1 MKEEQ
6 VFHTIPPVYDETSRV
21 LLLGTMPSP
30 KSREAGFYYGHPQN
44 RMWKV
49 LGQVFGEETPMGTEA
64 RRAFLLAAS
73 YRYVGCAG
81 GLHHS
86 RGRGQLHCRCG
97 AQRYSADF
105 VGSACGAYLHH
116 RTKGVFSVSKISPA
130 GYGAGGHLSA
140 LHLTGQ
146 LPLGDRG
153 YAHRS
158 VQRAESGRRGMNLQA
173 NGEKHPKHTDFSR
186 KVESYG

>member
-64 RRAFLLAAS
+64 RRAFLLRHHIAMWDVLAACTIRGAEDS
-73 YRYVGCAG
+73 SIADAVPNDIRPILAEAPVEIIYTTGRKAFTLYRKYLQPVT
-81 GLHHS
+81 
-86 RGRGQLHCRCG
+86 GREAIWLP
-97 AQRYSADF
+97 S
-105 VGSACGAYLHH
+105 
-116 RTKGVFSVSKISPA
+116 TSPA
-130 GYGAGGHLSA
+130 NCRWETVDT
-140 LHLTGQ
+140 LTEA
-146 LPLGDRG
+146 
-153 YAHRS
+153 YS
-158 VQRAESGRRGMNLQA
+158 VLKAADEG
-173 NGEKHPKHTDFSR
+173 
-186 KVESYG
+186 

>member
-6 VFHTIPPVYDETSRV
+6 VFHTIPPVYDKTSRV

-64 RRAFLLAAS
+64 RRAFLLRHHIAMWDVLAA
-73 YRYVGCAG
+73 CTI
-81 GLHHS
+81 
-86 RGRGQLHCRCG
+86 RG
-97 AQRYSADF
+97 AEDSSIADA
-105 VGSACGAYLHH
+105 VPNDIRPILSEAPVEHIYTTGRKA
-116 RTKGVFSVSKISPA
+116 VFSVSKISPA

-146 LPLGDRG
+146 LPLGDPWI
-153 YAHRS
+153 RS
-158 VQRAESGRRGMNLQA
+158 
-173 NGEKHPKHTDFSR
+173 PKRTAC
-186 KVESYG
+186 

>member
-1 MKEEQ
+1 
-6 VFHTIPPVYDETSRV
+6 
-21 LLLGTMPSP
+21 
-30 KSREAGFYYGHPQN
+30 
-44 RMWKV
+44 MWKV

-64 RRAFLLAAS
+64 RRAFLLRHHIAMWDVLAACTIRGAEDS
-73 YRYVGCAG
+73 SIADAVPNVFGRFCRKRLWSIFTPPDERRFLCIENISSRLRG
-81 GLHHS
+81 GRDL
-86 RGRGQLHCRCG
+86 
-97 AQRYSADF
+97 
-105 VGSACGAYLHH
+105 
-116 RTKGVFSVSKISPA
+116 P
-130 GYGAGGHLSA
+130 A

-158 VQRAESGRRGMNLQA
+158 VQRAESGRRGMNPQA